1 MFLIE
6 ILILESC
13 LRLGF
18 SLQGINLLYRL
29 DWLSVFLSLSAILAR
44 SLVDINWDHNLA
56 APEERYCPRWI
67 AQVRHRFALLRGR
80 VAWLGTHIGGY
91 ADFYKLESIRCR
103 DFVVGCITGD
113 VDTVTSLYPLYPAAG
128 KLQV

>member
-13 LRLGF
+13 LRFGF
-18 SLQGINLLYRL
+18 SLQSINLLYHL

-56 APEERYCPRWI
+56 APEEWYCPRWI
-67 AQVRHRFALLRGR
+67 VQVRHRFALLRGR